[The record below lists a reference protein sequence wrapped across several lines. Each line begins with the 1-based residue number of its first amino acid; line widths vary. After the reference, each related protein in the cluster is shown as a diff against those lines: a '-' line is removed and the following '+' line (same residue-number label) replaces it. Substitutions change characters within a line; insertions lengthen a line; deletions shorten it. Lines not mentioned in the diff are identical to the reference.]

1 MKRLVLVLV
10 LTGLV
15 VSPAMAQFFIAPD
28 GTTLPDGTVNFVV
41 PAPPHGVGLLAGPL
55 PYGTHVIPYMSRFY
69 WASYPMTMAPG
80 VPPTGPVDAWAESVS
95 GSQKSAPQALERRSS
110 AYPDTSQ

>member
-15 VSPAMAQFFIAPD
+15 VSPAMAQFLIAPD

-41 PAPPHGVGLLAGPL
+41 PAPPPGFGHTAGTL
-55 PYGTHVIPYMSRFY
+55 PYGAHSILYMSRYY

-80 VPPTGPVDAWAESVS
+80 VPPTGPVDAWAESV
-95 GSQKSAPQALERRSS
+95 G
-110 AYPDTSQ
+110 TSR